1 MIFFMQIHVHVVK
14 SRIGCFNN
22 RHEDHFFHFS
32 TTNFLKVL
40 TLSAQATDVTVSES
54 AVRSHSLV
62 TCEVHADQR

>member
-1 MIFFMQIHVHVVK
+1 MQMHVVN

-22 RHEDHFFHFS
+22 RHEDNFFHFFS
-32 TTNFLKVL
+32 TTNFVKVL